1 MMGGWNEI
9 VQDGGSGLVDLF
21 GDFKDSC
28 VKEVRY
34 VSGAYVDEELA
45 RWPYNDKRTLILLL
59 QRQEEGP
66 AAIELAFDG
75 VECFHLEP
83 AGEEYDCSIIRAEF
97 YWREGMLWWS
107 TPSASTPDIP
117 PMDSSSAGFAPAPP
131 AGASGMSGWE
141 TGFFTARG
149 TERPWPSAA
158 PEIYV

>member
-45 RWPYNDKRTLILLL
+45 MWPYNDKRTLFLLL

-107 TPSASTPDIP
+107 DAIGFDPGHPPYGQQFSWVCARSARWRIRDEWLG
-117 PMDSSSAGFAPAPP
+117 DRVLYGAGD
-131 AGASGMSGWE
+131 
-141 TGFFTARG
+141 
-149 TERPWPSAA
+149 
-158 PEIYV
+158 